1 MGTVTWL
8 VVAEPWTSPQFA
20 SRPTDKALVCACRV
34 HPMWLG
40 GHESVIWFPDTTQ
53 LRLVGVVLTVATTFS
68 VPYWILTYA
77 GIPRL
82 VDMREVST
90 CALRHHCL
98 QRPGMSARTHYRKT
112 STGRSFDLAEF
123 LASRTEAVNRAL
135 DGFLPSEKTA
145 PATIHKAMRYS
156 LFAGGKRMRPAL
168 CLAAAAA
175 CGGTEAE
182 AMPLACAVEC
192 IHTYSLVHDD
202 LPAMDNDDYRRGK
215 LTNHKV
221 FGEGI
226 AVLAGDALL
235 TQAFEIAAQARSW
248 PRYSHRDIILELAR
262 ASGSLQLIAGQV
274 ADLEAEGKRISIRQL
289 RYIHERKTSALLCC
303 SVRLGGMIAN
313 CTPAQLRA
321 LTDFG
326 YNVGLAFQVIDDIL
340 DVTQTS
346 EKLGKT
352 AGKDTKAQ
360 KATYPS
366 ILGLEKSRR
375 IAAQLTAK
383 AFAALKP
390 FRGGAPALEALAQF
404 LLQRDR

>member
-1 MGTVTWL
+1 
-8 VVAEPWTSPQFA
+8 
-20 SRPTDKALVCACRV
+20 
-34 HPMWLG
+34 
-40 GHESVIWFPDTTQ
+40 
-53 LRLVGVVLTVATTFS
+53 
-68 VPYWILTYA
+68 
-77 GIPRL
+77 
-82 VDMREVST
+82 
-90 CALRHHCL
+90 
-98 QRPGMSARTHYRKT
+98 MSAPNKK
-112 STGRSFDLAEF
+112 SPGQSFDLQKF
-123 LASRTEAVNRAL
+123 LAARTEAVNAAL
-135 DGFLPSEKTA
+135 DRFLPSEKTR
-145 PATIHKAMRYS
+145 PATIHRAMRYS

-168 CLAAAAA
+168 VLAAAAA
-175 CGGTEAE
+175 CGGNETN

-235 TQAFEIAAQARSW
+235 TQAFEIAAKCKSW
-248 PRYSHRDIILELAR
+248 PRYSHQKIILELAH

-274 ADLEAEGKRISIRQL
+274 ADLEGEGKKTSADQL

-303 SVRLGGMIAN
+303 SARLGGMSAN
-313 CTPAQLRA
+313 CTPAQLAA

-326 YNVGLAFQVIDDIL
+326 YHVGLAFQVIDDIL

-346 EKLGKT
+346 EQLGKT

-366 ILGLEKSRR
+366 IVGLEKSRK
-375 IAAQLTAK
+375 IAAQLTGK
-383 AFAALKP
+383 AFAALKI
-390 FRGGAPALEALAQF
+390 FKGKAVALEALAEF
-404 LLQRDR
+404 LLKRDR